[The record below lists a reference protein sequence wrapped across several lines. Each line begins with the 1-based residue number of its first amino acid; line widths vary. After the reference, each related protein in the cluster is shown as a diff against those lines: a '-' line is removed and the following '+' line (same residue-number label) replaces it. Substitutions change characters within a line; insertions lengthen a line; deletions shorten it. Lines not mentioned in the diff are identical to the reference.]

1 MKRLALAAVDGA
13 CVLAFA
19 AAGRR
24 SHAETATLAGIA
36 ETAWPFLVGA
46 AAGWVAARAWRRP
59 AALSTGLVVW
69 PCAALGGMLLRVL
82 ATDRGTAPGFIAV
95 AVIALGVAMLGWR
108 AVAAVAQRRRD
119 GSPEPA

>member
-1 MKRLALAAVDGA
+1 MKRLALLAVDGA

-24 SHAETATLAGIA
+24 SHAEAATLAGIA
-36 ETAWPFLVGA
+36 TTAWPFLA
-46 AAGWVAARAWRRP
+46 ATAAGWLAARAWRRP
-59 AALSTGLVVW
+59 AALTTGLVVW

-82 ATDRGTAPGFIAV
+82 ATDRGTAPGFIVV

-108 AVAAVAQRRRD
+108 ALASVVQRRRD
-119 GSPEPA
+119 GAPEPA